1 MPEKEASWQD
11 VATLHDVPD
20 AVYADARF
28 ANVGSTIIVSREDVI
43 GVETVKKSLL
53 YIASLFE
60 DILNRRMPN
69 GTYGGV
75 IGGGALPLFDYND

>member
-28 ANVGSTIIVSREDVI
+28 ANVGSTLIVLREDAI

-69 GTYGGV
+69 GTYGGGHRGRSAPP
-75 IGGGALPLFDYND
+75 I